1 MKIKDDGENIS
12 SMEPLLVTPESDS
25 YGELIDIAMDLI
37 AKSTALRASLP
48 ASIVDSLSA
57 LVRTMNC
64 YYSNLIEGHNT
75 HPIDIE
81 RAMME
86 DYSRDKEKRDLQ
98 LEARAHVEVQQWLDA
113 GALEG
118 RITGPES
125 IKEIHKQF
133 CSLLPPELLILDGE
147 PVVPGQFRTKF
158 VQVGKHVAISPGAIE
173 RFLDRYFAVYER
185 PSKSEAIVSIPAAH
199 HRLLWI
205 HPFMDGNGRVARLVS
220 HAQILS
226 LLETGGIWSVA
237 RGLARSEQEYKSH
250 LMACDATR
258 YNDWDGRGNLSLRAL
273 IAFTRYFLLVCV
285 DQVEFMGKLIE
296 PNKLRERVLN
306 WTGQQIE
313 EGLLPQ
319 HSIAL
324 VQAVLYKG
332 ELARSEA
339 PALLGVTDRQARRV
353 TSALV
358 ERGVL
363 TSQSDKSPF
372 KLAFPATLASEWMP
386 GLFPSL

>member
-12 SMEPLLVTPESDS
+12 SMEPLLVTSESDS
-25 YGELIDIAMDLI
+25 YGDLIDIAMDLI

-64 YYSNLIEGHNT
+64 YYSNLIEGHRT

-81 RAMME
+81 RAMMQ

-98 LEARAHVEVQQWLDA
+98 LEARAHVEVQQWLDD

-118 RITGPES
+118 RITSPES

-133 CSLLPPELLILDGE
+133 CSRLPAELLILDGE
-147 PVVPGQFRTKF
+147 PVVPGQFRTRF
-158 VQVGKHVAISPGAIE
+158 VQVGKHVAISPGAVE
-173 RFLDRYFAVYER
+173 RFLDRYSAVYER

-313 EGLLPQ
+313 EGLLP
-319 HSIAL
+319 HSSIAL

>member
-12 SMEPLLVTPESDS
+12 SMEPLLVTSESDS
-25 YGELIDIAMDLI
+25 YGDLIDIAMDLI

-64 YYSNLIEGHNT
+64 YYSNLIEGHST

-81 RAMME
+81 RAMMQ

-98 LEARAHVEVQQWLDA
+98 LEARAHVEVQQWLDD

-118 RITGPES
+118 RITSPES
-125 IKEIHKQF
+125 IKEVHKQF
-133 CSLLPPELLILDGE
+133 CSRLPAELLILDGE
-147 PVVPGQFRTKF
+147 PVVPGQFRTRF
-158 VQVGKHVAISPGAIE
+158 VQVGKHVAISPGAVE
-173 RFLDRYFAVYER
+173 RFLDRYSAVYER
-185 PSKSEAIVSIPAAH
+185 SSKSEAIVSIPAAH

-313 EGLLPQ
+313 EGLLP
-319 HSIAL
+319 HSSIAL